1 MITAQAADGSSVRA
15 LDEGRGPVVL
25 ILHAS
30 RLKAAVPT
38 GIETLRVAVVGTFPP
53 TPCGLA
59 TLTESVVRS
68 ISRPLLIAGVLWK
81 AQGTDNFGARGMCR
95 ATGRA
100 TYGALLWRERS

>member
-30 RLKAAVPT
+30 RLKSGGSDREEA
-38 GIETLRVAVVGTFPP
+38 LRVAFVGTFPP

-59 TLTESVVRS
+59 TLTESMVRS
-68 ISRPLLIAGVLWK
+68 ISRPLLIAGVPWK
-81 AQGTDNFGARGMCR
+81 AQGTDNFGAWGMCR

-100 TYGALLWRERS
+100 TYGAWLWRERS